1 MKSQDYL
8 AEERDYPNTKE
19 SEDEALILFLEFG
32 ACNNVRFCL
41 LPSLP
46 PRCDQLVFYH
56 VGLDDGRSPGTPFVT
71 PPRAGAAT

>member
-1 MKSQDYL
+1 MKSQGYL
-8 AEERDYPNTKE
+8 AEEQACRNTKE

-46 PRCDQLVFYH
+46 PDVISL
-56 VGLDDGRSPGTPFVT
+56 SSTT
-71 PPRAGAAT
+71 